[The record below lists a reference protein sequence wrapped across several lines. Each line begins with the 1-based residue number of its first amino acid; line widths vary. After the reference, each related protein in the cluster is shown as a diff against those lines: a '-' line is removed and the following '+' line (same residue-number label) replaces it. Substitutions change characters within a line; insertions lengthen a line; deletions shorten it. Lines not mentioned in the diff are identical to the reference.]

1 MNKSVITAA
10 LLAATTFTS
19 AAVSAQELSVKITN
33 LTNGV
38 YFTPLLVAAHNSTAD
53 LFEPG
58 MAASMHLRMMAEG
71 GDISGLVSDVA
82 NAGANYVANPASGL
96 LAPGASTMTMIST
109 QGHKNDR
116 LSIVAMLLP
125 TNDGFVGAD
134 SLAIPKKPGT
144 YTYYLN
150 GYDAGT
156 EANNEVIN
164 GGGAVGVLGIPAA
177 PGGTGG
183 TGATGVPVMHENHTV
198 HIHPGIIGDM
208 NPTGGIS
215 DLNPALHQ
223 WQNPVAKVE
232 IVVGKKMKGSER
244 DDD

>member
-1 MNKSVITAA
+1 MKKSVITAA
-10 LLAATTFTS
+10 LLAAATLTS

-33 LTNGV
+33 LTNGT
-38 YFTPLLVAAHNSTAD
+38 YFTPLLVAAHNSSAD

-71 GDISGLVSDVA
+71 GNLAGLVSDVA
-82 NAGANYVANPASGL
+82 NAGANYVANPAAGL
-96 LAPGASTMTMIST
+96 LAPGASTMAMMSTMD
-109 QGHKNDR
+109 HMNDR

-134 SLAIPKKPGT
+134 SIAIPHKPGT

-156 EANNEVIN
+156 EANDEIIT
-164 GGGAVGVLGIPAA
+164 GGGAPGVPGIPAA
-177 PGGTGG
+177 PGGHGG
-183 TGATGVPVMHENHTV
+183 SGATGVPVMHENHTV

-208 NPTGGIS
+208 DPTGGIS
-215 DLNPALHQ
+215 DLNPAIHQ

-232 IVVGKKMKGSER
+232 IIVGKK
-244 DDD
+244 

>member
-1 MNKSVITAA
+1 MNKSIMTAG
-10 LLAATTFTS
+10 LLAAATLGS
-19 AAVSAQELSVKITN
+19 VAVSAQELSVKITN

-38 YFTPLLVAAHNSTAD
+38 YFTPLLVAAHNSSAD
-53 LFEPG
+53 LFQPG

-82 NAGANYVANPASGL
+82 NAGADYVANPAAGL
-96 LAPGASTMTMIST
+96 LAPGASTMAMLST
-109 QGHKNDR
+109 QGTQNNR
-116 LSIVAMLLP
+116 LSVVAMLLP

-134 SLAIPKKPGT
+134 SIAIPRKPGT
-144 YTYYLN
+144 YTYYMN
-150 GYDAGT
+150 GYDAGS

-164 GGGAVGVLGIPAA
+164 GGGALGVLGIPAA

-183 TGATGVPVMHENHTV
+183 TGATGVHAMHENHTV

-208 NPTGGIS
+208 DPAGGIS
-215 DLNPALHQ
+215 DLNPTIHQ
-223 WQNPVAKVE
+223 WQNPVAKIE

>member
-1 MNKSVITAA
+1 MKKSIITA
-10 LLAATTFTS
+10 LLAATSLTS
-19 AAVSAQELSVKITN
+19 MAASAEDVSVKITN
-33 LTNGV
+33 LTNGI
-38 YFTPLLVAAHNSTAD
+38 YFTPLLVAAHSRSVD

-71 GDISGLVSDVA
+71 GNLSGLVNDVA
-82 NAGANYVANPASGL
+82 SAGASYVANPASGL
-96 LAPGASTMTMIST
+96 LAPGASTMTMVKSSDS
-109 QGHKNDR
+109 NDR

-134 SLAIPKKPGT
+134 GLMIPERPGT

-164 GGGAVGVLGIPAA
+164 GGGAVGVLGIPGA

-183 TGATGVPVMHENHTV
+183 TGGTGVTTMELNHTV
-198 HIHPGIIGDM
+198 HIHPGIVGDLDPM
-208 NPTGGIS
+208 GGVS
-215 DLNPALHQ
+215 DLNPAVHSWL
-223 WQNPVAKVE
+223 NPIAKVE
-232 IVVGKKMKGSER
+232 ITVVKK
-244 DDD
+244 

>member
-1 MNKSVITAA
+1 MKKTVITAA
-10 LLAATTFTS
+10 LLAAATFTS

-33 LTNGV
+33 LTNGI
-38 YFTPLLVAAHNSTAD
+38 YFTPLLVAAHNSGAD

-58 MAASMHLRMMAEG
+58 MASSMHLRMMAEG

-82 NAGANYVANPASGL
+82 NAGADYVANPASGL
-96 LAPGASTMTMIST
+96 LAPGASTMAMLNTN
-109 QGHKNDR
+109 GNKNGR
-116 LSIVAMLLP
+116 LSIVGMLLP

-134 SLAIPKKPGT
+134 SLVIPRKPGT

-164 GGGAVGVLGIPAA
+164 GGGAPGVLGIPAA

-183 TGATGVPVMHENHTV
+183 MGATGVPVMHESHVV

-208 NPTGGIS
+208 DPAGGIS
-215 DLNPALHQ
+215 DLNPAIHQ
-223 WQNPVAKVE
+223 WQNPVAKIE
-232 IVVGKKMKGSER
+232 IVVSKKMKGSGR

>member
-1 MNKSVITAA
+1 MKKSVISAA
-10 LLAATTFTS
+10 LLAATAFGST
-19 AAVSAQELSVKITN
+19 AVSAQEVSVKITN
-33 LTNGV
+33 LTNAI
-38 YFTPLLVAAHNSTAD
+38 YFTPLLVAAHGGSVD

-82 NAGANYVANPASGL
+82 NAGASYVANPASGL
-96 LAPGASTMTMIST
+96 LAPGASAMAMVKSSDS
-109 QGHKNDR
+109 NDR
-116 LSIVAMLLP
+116 LSIAAMLLP

-134 SLAIPKKPGT
+134 SLAIPHKPGT

-164 GGGAVGVLGIPAA
+164 GGGMPGVLGVPAA

-183 TGATGVPVMHENHTV
+183 TGATGVTVMEHNHTV
-198 HIHPGIIGDM
+198 HIHPGIVGDLDPM
-208 NPTGGIS
+208 GGVS
-215 DLNPALHQ
+215 DLNPAVHNWL
-223 WQNPVAKVE
+223 NPIAKVE
-232 IVVGKKMKGSER
+232 ITVMKKMKGSEK
-244 DDD
+244 DSD